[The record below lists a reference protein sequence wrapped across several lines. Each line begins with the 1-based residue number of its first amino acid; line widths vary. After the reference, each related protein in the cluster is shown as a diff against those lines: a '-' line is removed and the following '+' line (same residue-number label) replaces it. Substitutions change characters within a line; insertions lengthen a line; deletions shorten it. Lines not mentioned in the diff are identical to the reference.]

1 MKKVAIV
8 IPHGDDEALGFG
20 GAIITHLNNGDNVTL
35 IACRGPHDERT
46 TKQFLDT
53 VAAKKTLGYH
63 DIRYLYI
70 TEKEI
75 SNEPLKLFRAIE
87 ECLNSI
93 NPDTVYTSFW
103 GDIHQDH
110 GITYNCVA
118 RAVRVWGPLKVKQFF
133 VGEIPSSTDQAP
145 KISINMFTPNWYIP
159 ISESVLEKK
168 IEAMQCYTT
177 ECKQAPH
184 PRSPDGI
191 RTLAKLRGAECGFQ
205 YAESFMCLRNIMPL

>member
-20 GAIITHLNNGDNVTL
+20 GAIITHLNNGDHVTL
-35 IACRGPHDERT
+35 VACRGPHDERT
-46 TKQFLDT
+46 AKQFYDT
-53 VAAKKTLGYH
+53 KAAKDVLNYQ
-63 DIRYLYI
+63 DIRYLLV
-70 TEKEI
+70 TESEI

-87 ECLNSI
+87 TSLNDI
-93 NPDTVYTSFW
+93 KPDVVYTSFW

-110 GITYNCVA
+110 GITYNSVA

-145 KISINMFTPNWYIP
+145 KVSNNMFTPNWYIP
-159 ISESVLEKK
+159 ISEGVLDTK
-168 IEAMQCYTT
+168 IKAMQCYTT
-177 ECKQAPH
+177 ERKESPH

-191 RTLAKLRGAECGFQ
+191 RTLAKLRGTECGFQ
-205 YAESFMCLRNIMPL
+205 YAEAFMCLRNIV